1 MKNWLLPVAALLMMS
16 CQQEKIGF
24 VDNVKLM
31 DGYQKKKDVEAAYQ
45 IRSEAFTRKRDSI
58 SQVFQIEAQELQ
70 TKSEG
75 MSQSKA
81 QEAFGQLQ
89 QKGQMVGQQ
98 LQQEEQ
104 QLQRMGQLKMDS
116 IIQEVRKTIKE
127 YGKANGYSF
136 ILTGGEG
143 GSVLYGKDAADV
155 TEAVLKV
162 LNESYDK

>member
-1 MKNWLLPVAALLMMS
+1 MKNWIVPVAALLMMS

-45 IRSEAFTRKRDSI
+45 IKSEAFTRKRDSI
-58 SQVFQIEAQELQ
+58 SQVFQMEAQDLQ
-70 TKSEG
+70 NKSEG

-81 QEAFGQLQ
+81 QEAFTQLQ

-116 IIQEVRKTIKE
+116 VVQEVRKTIKE
-127 YGKANGYSF
+127 YGKSNGYSF

-143 GSVLYGKDAADV
+143 GSVLFGKEAADV

-162 LNESYDK
+162 LNESYGE

>member
-1 MKNWLLPVAALLMMS
+1 MKNWILPVAALLMMS

-45 IRSEAFTRKRDSI
+45 IKSEAFTRKRDSI
-58 SQVFQIEAQELQ
+58 SQVFQMEAQDLQ
-70 TKSEG
+70 NKSEG

-81 QEAFGQLQ
+81 QEAFTQLQ

-116 IIQEVRKTIKE
+116 VVQEVRKTIRE

-143 GSVLYGKDAADV
+143 GSVLFGKEAADV
-155 TEAVLKV
+155 TGDVLKV
-162 LNESYDK
+162 LNDSYEE

>member
-1 MKNWLLPVAALLMMS
+1 MKNWILPVAGLLLMG

-45 IRSEAFTRKRDSI
+45 IKSNAFTRKRDSI
-58 SQVFQIEAQELQ
+58 SQVFQMEAQDLQ

-116 IIQEVRKTIKE
+116 VIQEVRKTIKE
-127 YGKANGYSF
+127 YGKSNGYSF

-143 GSVLYGKDAADV
+143 GSVLYGKEAADV
-155 TEAVLKV
+155 TEEVLKE
-162 LNESYDK
+162 LNASYEQ

>member
-45 IRSEAFTRKRDSI
+45 IKSEAFTRKRDSI
-58 SQVFQIEAQELQ
+58 SQVFQLEAQDLQ
-70 TKSEG
+70 NKSEG
-75 MSQSKA
+75 MSESKA

-116 IIQEVRKTIKE
+116 VVQEVRKTIKE
-127 YGKANGYSF
+127 YGESNGFSF

-143 GSVLYGKDAADV
+143 GSVLFGKETADI
-155 TEAVLKV
+155 TEEVLKV
-162 LNESYDK
+162 LNKSYEE

>member
-1 MKNWLLPVAALLMMS
+1 MKNWIVPVAALLMMS

-45 IRSEAFTRKRDSI
+45 IKSEAFTRKRDSI
-58 SQVFQIEAQELQ
+58 SQVFQMEAQDLQ
-70 TKSEG
+70 NKSEG
-75 MSQSKA
+75 MSQGKA
-81 QEAFGQLQ
+81 QEAFTQLQ

-116 IIQEVRKTIKE
+116 VVQEVRKTIKE
-127 YGKANGYSF
+127 FGKANGYSF

-143 GSVLYGKDAADV
+143 GSVLFGKEAADV
-155 TEAVLKV
+155 TEDVLKV
-162 LNESYDK
+162 LNESYEE

>member
-1 MKNWLLPVAALLMMS
+1 MKNWILPLATLLLMS

-58 SQVFQIEAQELQ
+58 SQVFQMEAQDLQ
-70 TKSEG
+70 NKSEG
-75 MSQSKA
+75 MSQNKA
-81 QEAFGQLQ
+81 QEAFSQLQ

-116 IIQEVRKTIKE
+116 VVQEVRKTIKE
-127 YGKANGYSF
+127 YGEANGYSF

-143 GSVLYGKDAADV
+143 GSVLFGKEAADV
-155 TEAVLKV
+155 TEEVLKA
-162 LNESYDK
+162 LNASYEE

>member
-1 MKNWLLPVAALLMMS
+1 MKNWLIPVAALLMMS

-45 IRSEAFTRKRDSI
+45 IKSVAFTRKRDSI

-116 IIQEVRKTIKE
+116 VIQEVRKTIKE
-127 YGKANGYSF
+127 FGKANGYSF

-162 LNESYDK
+162 LNDSYDK

>member
-1 MKNWLLPVAALLMMS
+1 MKNWILPVAALFLMS

-58 SQVFQIEAQELQ
+58 SQVFQMEAQDLQ

-75 MSQSKA
+75 MSQTKA
-81 QEAFGQLQ
+81 QEAFSQLQ

-116 IIQEVRKTIKE
+116 VVQEVRKTIKD

-143 GSVLYGKDAADV
+143 GSVLFGKEAADV
-155 TEAVLKV
+155 TEEVLKE
-162 LNESYDK
+162 LNASYEQ

>member
-1 MKNWLLPVAALLMMS
+1 MKNWLIPVAALLMMS

-45 IRSEAFTRKRDSI
+45 IKSEAFTRKRDSI

-116 IIQEVRKTIKE
+116 VIQEVRKTIKE
-127 YGKANGYSF
+127 FGKANGYSF

-162 LNESYDK
+162 LNDSYDK

>member
-116 IIQEVRKTIKE
+116 VIQEVRKTIKE

>member
-1 MKNWLLPVAALLMMS
+1 MKNWLIPVAALLMMS

-45 IRSEAFTRKRDSI
+45 IKSEAFTRKRDSI

-116 IIQEVRKTIKE
+116 VIQEVRKTIKE

-162 LNESYDK
+162 LNEAYDK

>member
-1 MKNWLLPVAALLMMS
+1 MKNWILPVAALFLMS

-58 SQVFQIEAQELQ
+58 SQVFQMEAQDLQ

-75 MSQSKA
+75 MSQTKA
-81 QEAFGQLQ
+81 QEAFSQLQ

-116 IIQEVRKTIKE
+116 VVQEVRKTIKD

-143 GSVLYGKDAADV
+143 GSVLFGKEAADV
-155 TEAVLKV
+155 TKEVLKE
-162 LNESYDK
+162 LNASYEQ

>member
-1 MKNWLLPVAALLMMS
+1 M
-16 CQQEKIGF
+16 
-24 VDNVKLM
+24 DNVKLM

-45 IRSEAFTRKRDSI
+45 LKSEVFTRKRDSI
-58 SQVFQIEAQELQ
+58 SQVFQMEAQDLQ
-70 TKSEG
+70 SKSEG

-81 QEAFGQLQ
+81 QEAFSQLQ

-116 IIQEVRKTIKE
+116 VVQEVRKTIEE
-127 YGKANGYSF
+127 YGESNGFSF

-143 GSVLYGKDAADV
+143 GSVLYGEEAADV
-155 TEAVLKV
+155 TEEVLKV
-162 LNESYDK
+162 LNKSYEE

>member
-1 MKNWLLPVAALLMMS
+1 MMS

-45 IRSEAFTRKRDSI
+45 IKSEAFTRKRDSI
-58 SQVFQIEAQELQ
+58 SQVFQMEAQDLQ
-70 TKSEG
+70 NKSEG

-81 QEAFGQLQ
+81 QEAFTELQ

-116 IIQEVRKTIKE
+116 VVQEVRKTIKE
-127 YGKANGYSF
+127 YGKSNGYSF

-143 GSVLYGKDAADV
+143 GSVLFGKEAADV

-162 LNESYDK
+162 LNESYGE

>member
-1 MKNWLLPVAALLMMS
+1 MKNWLIPVAALLMMS

-45 IRSEAFTRKRDSI
+45 IKSEAFTRKRDSI

-89 QKGQMVGQQ
+89 QKGQIVGQQ

-116 IIQEVRKTIKE
+116 VIQEVRKTIKE

-143 GSVLYGKDAADV
+143 GSVLYGKEAADV

-162 LNESYDK
+162 LNEAYDK